1 MTRAT
6 TSRQLVINTGL
17 EREVQAPLLF
27 ASNARCLSRGSWTV
41 PGPTSSLQGWSWLG
55 TWHWTAGCPPVLG
68 AASTARDQGL
78 PRPTATPRRVC
89 RLHNFPRRTQSVPT
103 ESLPSLKPTLTETNS
118 HQITTGFC
126 VALTLP
132 QKHCDPVSLFT

>member
-17 EREVQAPLLF
+17 KREVQAPLLF
-27 ASNARCLSRGSWTV
+27 ASNAHCLSRGSWII

-55 TWHWTAGCPPVLG
+55 TRHWAAGCPPVLG
-68 AASTARDQGL
+68 AASMARGQGL
-78 PRPTATPRRVC
+78 PRPTATPKRVC

-103 ESLPSLKPTLTETNS
+103 ESLRLTQTNPDRDKLPPNYKRFLCSPDLATET
-118 HQITTGFC
+118 
-126 VALTLP
+126 L
-132 QKHCDPVSLFT
+132 